1 MRQVR
6 RVRRS
11 SSDVHIEL
19 TPMIDVVFL
28 LLTFFVFS
36 IVLMVRADVLDVNL
50 PQLTSGR
57 VADRTVPITIA
68 ISQSGDLFINREPI
82 ELGSVIERVQELQ
95 VELGQSPLILAV
107 DTQADAGV
115 MISLAD
121 LLTGAGM
128 GEFSIIGKKQVEAE
142 QLPESVLDEQTN
154 SP

>member
-1 MRQVR
+1 M
-6 RVRRS
+6 
-11 SSDVHIEL
+11 HIEL

-128 GEFSIIGKKQVEAE
+128 GEFSIIGKKQVETE
-142 QLPESVLDEQTN
+142 QLPESVLDDQTS